1 MADRTAAAAP
11 ARAAIPVRRS
21 TGCATIRSVTSA
33 PPYTRGL
40 HEVAD
45 GVSAYLQPDG
55 SWGLSNAGLV
65 VDGDASLLV
74 DTLFDLR
81 LTREMLD
88 AMRRATPA
96 AAAIDVVVNT
106 HANGD
111 HCWGNQ
117 LVRDAE
123 IVGSRRCA
131 EEMAELPPSLLA
143 DVMASPPDGPTGD
156 LLRRMFGRYE
166 FGDIEVVPPTT
177 TFDSELTLTV
187 GDTEVRLAE
196 VGPAHTRGRRDRARP
211 RPRGGVHRRHPVPR
225 CPPDR
230 VGRAGGQL
238 GGGVRP
244 HPRSRPRRGG
254 AGPWRRDRHV
264 GGRRPTRLLR
274 FPRARGGA
282 PGRGRH
288 GARRRRPRH
297 RPRPVRRARPSAS
310 GSPPTSP
317 RSTATSATTCRPTP
331 CRCWTRW
338 PRTERAERDGAAP
351 EGAAPSKPDAGGVSR
366 RRAACRAPR
375 AARAARRARVS
386 PRPA

>member
-1 MADRTAAAAP
+1 M
-11 ARAAIPVRRS
+11 RA
-21 TGCATIRSVTSA
+21 VTSA
-33 PPYTRGL
+33 PTYTLGL

-65 VDGDASLLV
+65 VDGDVSLLV

-131 EEMAELPPSLLA
+131 EEMAELPPSVLA

-166 FGDIEVVPPTT
+166 FSGIEVVPPTT

-187 GDTEVRLAE
+187 GDTEVRLYE
-196 VGPAHTRGRRDRARP
+196 VGPAHTRGDVI
-211 RPRGGVHRRHPVPR
+211 VHV
-225 CPPDR
+225 PDR
-230 VGRAGGQL
+230 GVVFTGDILFNGG
-238 GGGVRP
+238 
-244 HPRSRPRRGG
+244 HPIVW
-254 AGPWRRDRHV
+254 AGPVSNWVAACELILDLTPDV
-264 GGRRPTRLLR
+264 VV
-274 FPRARGGA
+274 
-282 PGRGRH
+282 PGH
-288 GARRRRPRH
+288 GAL
-297 RPRPVRRARPSAS
+297 
-310 GSPPTSP
+310 TD
-317 RSTATSATTCRPTP
+317 TSAVADQRDYFGFL
-331 CRCWTRW
+331 
-338 PRTERAERDGAAP
+338 ERE
-351 EGAAPSKPDAGGVSR
+351 V
-366 RRAACRAPR
+366 APR
-375 AARAARRARVS
+375 AAAGMAPLDAARDIDLGPYAELTEGERFVVNVAAVYRDLGHEMS
-386 PRPA
+386 ADAAWALDQMAAYGTP